1 MEDKKEIGIF
11 RRRLS
16 DVLLMLMITVVSL
29 YSILVYLGITGRGME
44 SIIASL
50 LIGILATEVVGVVIY
65 AYFSRRIAQEEAG
78 PLRNL
83 FRVTAYIVLA
93 IIILAELKVDITGIL
108 VSAGFLGIILGLAA
122 QSTISNFI
130 AGIYL
135 LSSKAFEPGDNVIIH
150 TWQYNLT
157 PPSYPH
163 DRFVPGFSG
172 TIKSIGV
179 LYTELT
185 NDEKLPMLV
194 PNSIVAQAMVI
205 NYHKAKEHMTKIQFD
220 VDTRIRYSEIEK
232 RVSALMRREKIDDY
246 RIDID
251 YLSTEI
257 YVVTLRIKIDT
268 RDRVELRTALY
279 SDILTYLNAELM
291 RLKK

>member
-1 MEDKKEIGIF
+1 M
-11 RRRLS
+11 
-16 DVLLMLMITVVSL
+16 MLAITVIAL
-29 YSILVYLGITGRGME
+29 YGILVYLGITGRGME

-50 LIGILATEVVGVVIY
+50 LIGILAIEIVGVAVY
-65 AYFSRRIAQEEAG
+65 AYFSRRIASEEAG

-83 FRVTAYIVLA
+83 FRITAYIVLA
-93 IIILAELKVDITGIL
+93 IIILAELKVNITGIL

-150 TWQYNLT
+150 TWQYNLN

-185 NDEKLPMLV
+185 NEDKLPMLV

-205 NYHKAKEHMTKIQFD
+205 NYHKAKEHMTKMQFD
-220 VDTRIRYSEIEK
+220 VDTRIRYVELEK
-232 RVSALMRREKIDDY
+232 RISALLRREKIADY
-246 RIDID
+246 RLDID
-251 YLSTEI
+251 YLSKEI
-257 YVVTLRIKIDT
+257 YVVTLRVRLNT
-268 RDRVELRTALY
+268 RDRAEIRTALY
-279 SDILTYLNAELM
+279 SDILRYLNSEFV
-291 RLKK
+291 RLGR